1 MIQFPAIRT
10 PVQERQTH
18 APTAF
23 GMHPEAARILA
34 MRNVDPE
41 AFARRV
47 KAAHGGAFEAG
58 VLSGFSAGR
67 HFHVGAGASGPAQS
81 APALGF
87 GAGAGLPGLA
97 VDPRVAQFMAELRG
111 APIDTVRQRFVTT
124 FGLDPGDVIVPE
136 LLSQAALE
144 WKNFASVHERVAP
157 IQVEKAP
164 SGNYFVYDRAGQR
177 AVVDSR
183 IGPSGTVRTI
193 SRRVQNQS
201 YLTEPR
207 ALHGFVNRLTMG
219 VSASLANM
227 ASETAFVLGAH
238 DREMERDVAL
248 ELFTPGN
255 YPGSN
260 VLTLG
265 ATFQWN
271 GGSAATPVQNV
282 LDLQLA
288 IPAVVNH
295 AVLSDLTWSAAQV
308 NPQLQN
314 ILFGRNAVANGVLQP
329 MDFALFFGVEN
340 VLISKMLVDD
350 ELGTGRRVWGDTD
363 LWMGHVNAA
372 RDELTAVRRFRA
384 AVGGTN
390 QGVAVRTAFNPS
402 GPLGRD
408 DVYVTRVDSKPY
420 FVGPDFAG
428 VIRNVRR

>member
-58 VLSGFSAGR
+58 VLSGFSVGQ
-67 HFHVGAGASGPAQS
+67 HFAVGASGHGF
-81 APALGF
+81 APGAPGMSF
-87 GAGAGLPGLA
+87 GAAAGMPGLA
-97 VDPRVAQFMAELRG
+97 LDPRLARFLGELRD
-111 APIDTVRQRFVTT
+111 APIDAVRQRFVTT

-144 WKNFASVHERVAP
+144 WKNYASLHERVAP

-164 SGNYFVYDRAGQR
+164 AGNFFVYDRAGQR

-183 IGPSGTVRTI
+183 VGPSGDVRTI

-207 ALHGFVNRLTMG
+207 ALHGFVNRLTAG
-219 VSASLANM
+219 VSATLANV
-227 ASETAFVLGAH
+227 AGEAAFVLGAH
-238 DREMERDVAL
+238 DREMERDLAL
-248 ELFTPGN
+248 EVFTPAN
-255 YPGSN
+255 YPASN
-260 VLTLG
+260 VITLG

-271 GGSAATPVQNV
+271 FGAAAAPVQNV
-282 LDLQLA
+282 LDLQLT

-314 ILFGRNAVANGVLQP
+314 ILFGRNAVVNGVLQP

-350 ELGTGRRVWGDTD
+350 ELGTARRVWGDTD
-363 LWMGHVNAA
+363 LWMGHVNPA

-428 VIRNVRR
+428 IIRNVRR